1 MSKPVYTAS
10 SRIGFGKYKNRLV
23 SDILKTDARYLKWA
37 WVERRLFD
45 VNKHLYQLLSKIQSD
60 ITGLKLPSPVDTK
73 LEQTVSQLVREIKFS
88 KGEPQLTPEDFF
100 EDIMDN
106 PTYADVEGPGM
117 EMAIDG
123 LIEEVQALIKKLP
136 ENNQRVARTAIKRLW
151 IEKVRMWNE
160 NT

>member
-1 MSKPVYTAS
+1 MNKTVYTVN

-23 SDILKTDARYLKWA
+23 SDILKTDAKYLKWA
-37 WVERRLFD
+37 WAEKRLFD
-45 VNKHLYQLLSKIQSD
+45 VNKHLYQLLSTVPGD
-60 ITGLKLPSPVDTK
+60 ITGIKLPPPIDTK
-73 LEQTVSQLVREIKFS
+73 LEQIVSQVVKEIRFE

-136 ENNQRVARTAIKRLW
+136 ENNQRVARIAIKRLW